1 MKKLINVTLTTIL
14 AFGMLGCSSSKPEA
28 VTTVENFLTAITE
41 GSLENSA
48 NYLSSDLSD
57 AWVSSY
63 DYFSSYA
70 ESYTL
75 TDETIAAED
84 EMVSYSLKASC
95 TKFTLGDYTKESDT
109 SYTVNATLE
118 YVDTANADLEEYES
132 EIIDQYQLTDEM
144 TEGLEDEEIANLY
157 LKNVALYNTELF
169 KYVIENGP
177 TTTSEMTFTVE
188 KEDDAWV
195 ITNLSTVADE
205 TTDSTETAEPT
216 ASADSAN

>member
-84 EMVSYSLKASC
+84 EMVSYSLKASY

-144 TEGLEDEEIANLY
+144 TEGLEDEEIVNLY